1 MAGSQASIFGMVT
14 TGAEEHWVVSRLEA
28 KELDE
33 SNQTPAFWSFTNCFY
48 EVHPK

>member
-14 TGAEEHWVVSRLEA
+14 TGGAEEYWVSRLEA

-33 SNQTPAFWSFTNCFY
+33 SN
-48 EVHPK
+48 